1 MNILR
6 LLLALWFLLPAM
18 QVTCAQSLDAYPD
31 VVYVKEFSEK
41 SIKLKVTKA
50 GIVFA
55 SKKGG
60 RQRGALKVGS
70 SVELV
75 GFTDNAYQIRGKSS
89 TGNGVSGW
97 VSPLALTAKDKEFV
111 KKFKAVYERQV
122 IVKGLIAQ
130 KEIAIGMTED
140 EVAQVLG
147 EPTKTKVRRDAEG
160 ATTTWEFVEYEIE
173 KHYANYRDPVTGGIF
188 RQLSHTTKEEAS
200 KTIVEFE
207 NGAASTIEQS
217 EDKSK
222 ARSRIVTTPM
232 MIFW

>member
-1 MNILR
+1 MNNLR
-6 LLLALWFLLPAM
+6 LLLALLFLLPLTY
-18 QVTCAQSLDAYPD
+18 VTQAQSLDADPD

-41 SIKLKVTKA
+41 SIKLKVTKS

-60 RQRGALKVGS
+60 RQRGSLKVGS
-70 SVELV
+70 TVDLI
-75 GFTDNAYQIRGKSS
+75 GFTDNAYQVRGKSS

-122 IVKGLIAQ
+122 IVKELIAK

-140 EVAQVLG
+140 EVALVLG
-147 EPTKTKVRRDAEG
+147 KPTKTKVRRNAAG
-160 ATTTWEFVEYEIE
+160 VTTTWEFVEYEIE
-173 KHYANYRDPVTGGIF
+173 KHYANYRDPVTGGIY
-188 RQLSHTTKEEAS
+188 RQLSHTTQEEVS
-200 KTIVEFE
+200 KTIIEFE
-207 NGAASTIEQS
+207 NGATTTIEQS

-222 ARSRIVTTPM
+222 ARRRIVTTPI